1 MHDHCLYGRTKKIS
15 LVSVYWSGENFFI
28 THPPAESK
36 VSQNIFLISKNN
48 KQTNKQTNKKTK
60 NQKKQKKTKE
70 EKRISPENQLKK

>member
-1 MHDHCLYGRTKKIS
+1 MY
-15 LVSVYWSGENFFI
+15 
-28 THPPAESK
+28 
-36 VSQNIFLISKNN
+36 QNIFLISKNN